1 MRNNNN
7 DVVYYLCKCNILLLL
22 LSQASV
28 QRDGNTANN
37 ILTSKAIFCL
47 FSALLV
53 CHHGNALLAII
64 LIFPDDIDME
74 YACNKWT
81 PQNENSVVFVELK
94 YMQMN

>member
-7 DVVYYLCKCNILLLL
+7 DVVYYLCKCNILLL

-47 FSALLV
+47 FSVLLV
-53 CHHGNALLAII
+53 CHHENALLAII
-64 LIFPDDIDME
+64 LIFPDYIDME
-74 YACNKWT
+74 YACNKLT
-81 PQNENSVVFVELK
+81 PQNENSGVFVELK
-94 YMQMN
+94 YMQIN